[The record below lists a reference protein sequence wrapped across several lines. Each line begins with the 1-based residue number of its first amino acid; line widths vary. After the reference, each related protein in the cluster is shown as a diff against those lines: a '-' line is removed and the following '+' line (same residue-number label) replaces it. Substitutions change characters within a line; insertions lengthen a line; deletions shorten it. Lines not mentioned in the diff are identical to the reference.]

1 MLVCQNLLWS
11 QFFCINIESSSEEHR
26 KKLVGDSLCT
36 YERLFFSY
44 FLLNKIDKIY
54 SASGE
59 GGNEDGDAKW
69 AFASTI
75 SVLRWMMMW
84 MWLLKRRDMMRYSA
98 NHLEKNRNNLIRIE
112 KMWNGNELGSSSL
125 NELERSLNISICTV
139 SLRIIETLN

>member
-54 SASGE
+54 SASG
-59 GGNEDGDAKW
+59 GGVDAKW
-69 AFASTI
+69 ASTI

-112 KMWNGNELGSSSL
+112 KKWNGNELGRSSL

-139 SLRIIETLN
+139 SLRKIETLN